1 MKTAPRAISFD
12 LDDTLWACDDV
23 IGRAEEAV
31 YGWLRTHFPRIT
43 EEYDLEAMRQ
53 VRMETAAVRPE
64 LQADLTR
71 LRYETLAWHARRA
84 GYTPDL
90 ADAAVEVFLDERHR
104 VQLYDDVGPVLEQ
117 LVGRFRLIALTNGNA
132 DVHRAGIGDWF
143 DIALSAADVGAPKPD
158 PAMFDQACGALGIRP
173 GELLHVGD
181 DPLRDVHA
189 AHRFGARTF
198 WVNREGR
205 EWPEDLRRAHH
216 EGETLGDLPN
226 LVVRYPATGERS
238 AG

>member
-1 MKTAPRAISFD
+1 MKTMPRAISFD

-31 YGWLRTHFPRIT
+31 YGWLQRYCPRIT
-43 EEYDLEAMRQ
+43 AEYDLEAMRQ
-53 VRMETAAVRPE
+53 VRMETAAVRPD

-71 LRYETLAWHARRA
+71 LRHETLAWHARRA
-84 GYTPDL
+84 GYDVAL

-104 VQLYDDVGPVLEQ
+104 VELYPDVHPVLER
-117 LVGRFRLIALTNGNA
+117 LAGRFRLIALTNGNA

-143 DIALSAADVGAPKPD
+143 EVALSAADVGAPKPD
-158 PAMFDQACGALGIRP
+158 PAMFEHACGTLGIRP

-189 AHRFGARTF
+189 ARRFGARAF

-205 EWPEDLRRAHH
+205 EWPADLRRAHH
-216 EGETLGDLPN
+216 EAETLSGLPDLF
-226 LVVRYPATGERS
+226 RR
-238 AG
+238 

>member
-1 MKTAPRAISFD
+1 MNTTPRAISFD

-31 YGWLRTHFPRIT
+31 YSWLQRHGPRIT
-43 EEYDLEAMRQ
+43 AEYDLEAMRQ
-53 VRMETAAVRPE
+53 VRMETAAVRPD

-71 LRYETLAWHARRA
+71 LRHETLVWHARRA
-84 GYTPDL
+84 GYDPGL
-90 ADAAVEVFLDERHR
+90 ADRAVEVFLDERHR
-104 VQLYDDVGPVLEQ
+104 VELYPDVPPVLER
-117 LVGRFRLIALTNGNA
+117 LAGRFRLIALTNGNA

-158 PAMFDQACGALGIRP
+158 PAMFEHACGALGIRP

-189 AHRFGARTF
+189 ARGFGARAF
-198 WVNREGR
+198 WVNRDGR
-205 EWPEDLRRAHH
+205 EWPGDLRRAQY
-216 EGETLGDLPN
+216 EAETLAGLPDL
-226 LVVRYPATGERS
+226 LEK
-238 AG
+238 